1 MTRFKELAR
10 IRAAI
15 KHKDE
20 RELRWA
26 VGYCRMRLQI
36 APRKDH
42 AEYWKK
48 LERETTSALH
58 DLSRQ
63 R

>member
-15 KHKDE
+15 KNNDE
-20 RELRWA
+20 AELRWA

-36 APRKDH
+36 AVRKDH
-42 AEYWKK
+42 VKYFEK

-58 DLSRQ
+58 RLSQQ